1 MQLNENRLAKLRIKA
16 EKVQKKRGFKSNQS
30 IPTNIVQKKMEK
42 IFEEESITE

>member
-1 MQLNENRLAKLRIKA
+1 MFR
-16 EKVQKKRGFKSNQS
+16 KKRGFNSNQP